1 MRKILKGL
9 TTKNKYEFLS
19 CKYRSDFVALVLCFF
34 QQRLFNKIL
43 PKKGGDN
50 IGHKNHLLLILLNNK
65 EVQNEKRIN
74 F

>member
-1 MRKILKGL
+1 MKL
-9 TTKNKYEFLS
+9 LS
-19 CKYRSDFVALVLCFF
+19 CKYRSDFVVLLLCFF
-34 QQRLFNKIL
+34 QHRLFNKIL
-43 PKKGGDN
+43 PMKGGDN